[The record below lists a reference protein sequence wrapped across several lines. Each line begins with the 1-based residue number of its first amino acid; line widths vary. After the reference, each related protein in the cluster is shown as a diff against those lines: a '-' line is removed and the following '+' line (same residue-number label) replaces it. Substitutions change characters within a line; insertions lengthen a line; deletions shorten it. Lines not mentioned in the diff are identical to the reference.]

1 MAGFGS
7 NQLAL
12 QLSLIVALMNVDETA
27 VGIYLID
34 HVGRKKLALS
44 SLTCVILSLVLLSVA
59 FFLESSG
66 HADMGWVA
74 VLGLVLYIGMSAT
87 VNSVSN
93 LIVAQSFL
101 FVADA
106 VGMAMTF
113 LIVAGIVVVAFAFV
127 VVDDQPG
134 HIKTDADYPYSA
146 SAIHCSGLTNVC
158 GRLVGLLYQLRP
170 DTNTC
175 TKVGEQLLIILG
187 IFVADDGS
195 GMNSKGLQKC
205 MRLGFNAPQKN
216 DEIPPIEAI
225 IATHESELKL
235 VIMEISK
242 LQDDNKALDR
252 LSKSRVTSL
261 LEAEKICIGIDI
273 ATSVVVADVG
283 GGMNPEGNLK
293 VFSIDA
299 NLTQKTGGKMT
310 QLEWKLSYLCSCYT
324 PYLAAKKSMDQDD
337 DNEKEIKHHLDLK
350 YAKVRKQ
357 KRHV

>member
-1 MAGFGS
+1 VEILGAFNPNLANRDCNISKSERVTPGTLEAETEAQPPHFHSIHGNPTRSPPKFADSPQPPTTRTPSKGSALSYGALNSGSPACNAAINGACGGIKYNPNSRNYKRSSSEALAMLSKIYDPYRLKDELDQLFAALEEERISRCYVKYQEVSRNKEIRLTFVAGAGVCRVHRNQHCNAQPNVVQMAGFGS

-34 HVGRKKLALS
+34 HLGRKKLALS

-127 VVDDQPG
+127 VVDD
-134 HIKTDADYPYSA
+134 
-146 SAIHCSGLTNVC
+146 V
-158 GRLVGLLYQLRP
+158 
-170 DTNTC
+170 
-175 TKVGEQLLIILG
+175 
-187 IFVADDGS
+187 
-195 GMNSKGLQKC
+195 
-205 MRLGFNAPQKN
+205 
-216 DEIPPIEAI
+216 
-225 IATHESELKL
+225 
-235 VIMEISK
+235 
-242 LQDDNKALDR
+242 
-252 LSKSRVTSL
+252 
-261 LEAEKICIGIDI
+261 
-273 ATSVVVADVG
+273 
-283 GGMNPEGNLK
+283 
-293 VFSIDA
+293 
-299 NLTQKTGGKMT
+299 
-310 QLEWKLSYLCSCYT
+310 
-324 PYLAAKKSMDQDD
+324 
-337 DNEKEIKHHLDLK
+337 
-350 YAKVRKQ
+350 
-357 KRHV
+357 